1 MVSDLL
7 FHILILIDGNCFI
20 ILKVLLYLI
29 YLHKKNPFGFFFF
42 VFFVFFVFSP
52 PLTIQLIA
60 SIIIVVWRFPRVLS
74 WQHIAYTI
82 TGRIVLL
89 EDAV

>member
-42 VFFVFFVFSP
+42 VFFVFFCFFFPSP
-52 PLTIQLIA
+52 NHTAHRIHHHSSLALPTR
-60 SIIIVVWRFPRVLS
+60 IVVATYCLHYYRA
-74 WQHIAYTI
+74 HCIA
-82 TGRIVLL
+82 
-89 EDAV
+89 